1 MRKHIPVFALSIL
14 LAVCLMPISVFG
26 AERDDYNGYR
36 KVNIKPPQFSEEQME
51 LSEEEAAGLP
61 AKVDPRE
68 EVWFKQNIR
77 VRDQADT
84 SLCWAFAATSAAQI
98 SYAKKVYDE
107 AQGQIVESDPE
118 QPEQPEHPELT
129 VSQLSPAHLGYFLYN
144 RVDDPLG
151 NTPNDKDQI
160 ANGTKWQDMGG
171 NCFNSFLH
179 LATWSGAGAEEAT
192 PFLLDEEGNYAGADE
207 FDKSLAYNDALILD
221 DCEAYLNYPDLNT
234 AENTIKTMVDR
245 YGAVI
250 AGIRVNWSAYQKKT
264 ADGELAYYNPKGD
277 INHEIAIIGW
287 NDSFPASNFRTI
299 PSRDGAWLALNS
311 YGDQL
316 TGGGYMW
323 ISYDSKDIMNG
334 GAAGFKMQ
342 QPDPARSLYQYDGTS
357 VVIYVDMDAGET
369 VANIYTAP
377 AEHQIQLDEIGFTT
391 WDEGPGEYTLTIYAG
406 LTDPSKPDS
415 GVKQLSQQIQNNPP
429 GYNTV
434 DLVHPVT
441 IDAGETFTIAL
452 TCNGASALG
461 IESDYFDRDEEGKPV
476 VETKAG
482 IKTGQS
488 FFYNPSRKTWYDV
501 AKAKDPFCFR
511 IKAVA
516 EDAVCIHQYEDES
529 RVDAQKGVSGYA
541 IEKCKNCAHRVK
553 TVLPALKPVPD
564 NTKITKLV
572 KAKKAMTVKWRK
584 SAEKIAGQNIDG
596 YQIRYSLK
604 KSMKSAKKVTV
615 RDYKVTSKKIKKLKA
630 KKKYYVQIRTFK
642 KTDGKTYYS
651 AWSAAKAVKTR

>member
-26 AERDDYNGYR
+26 ADRDDYNGYR

-51 LSEEEAAGLP
+51 LSEDEAAGLP

-68 EVWFKQNIR
+68 EPWFKQNIR
-77 VRDQADT
+77 VRNQADT
-84 SLCWAFAATSAAQI
+84 ALCWAFAATSAAQI
-98 SYAKKVYDE
+98 SYAKEVYED
-107 AQGQIVESDPE
+107 AQE
-118 QPEQPEHPELT
+118 QPVPTAPE
-129 VSQLSPAHLGYFLYN
+129 LSPAHLGYFLYN

-160 ANGTKWQDMGG
+160 VDGTRWQDMGG
-171 NCFNSFLH
+171 NCFNSLLH
-179 LATWSGAGAEEAT
+179 LATWSGAGPEEAT
-192 PFLLDEEGNYAGADE
+192 PFLIETGEDGPYYAGGDS
-207 FDKSLAYNDALILD
+207 FDSNLAYSNALILD
-221 DCEAYLNYPDLNT
+221 DAEAYFDFPDLKT
-234 AENTIKTMVDR
+234 ENDIIKSMVAR
-245 YGAVI
+245 YGAI
-250 AGIRVNWSAYQKKT
+250 DAGVFESSAYKKKT
-264 ADGELAYYNPKGD
+264 EDGELTHYNPKGSV
-277 INHEIAIIGW
+277 NHEIAIIGW
-287 NDSFPASNFRTI
+287 DDNFPASNFRTI
-299 PSRDGAWLALNS
+299 QPGDRHPTQDGAWLALNS
-311 YGDQL
+311 YGENEP
-316 TGGGYMW
+316 GNGYIW
-323 ISYDSKDIMNG
+323 ISYESVDVMEA
-334 GAAGFKMQ
+334 GAAGFDME
-342 QPDPARSLYQYDGTS
+342 QPDTDLSLYQYDGTVS
-357 VVIYVDMDAGET
+357 TDYVKIEPTEIA
-369 VANIYTAP
+369 ANVYTAP
-377 AEHQIQLDEIGFTT
+377 ADHQIQLDEAGFTT
-391 WDEGPGEYTLTIYAG
+391 WNAGPAEYTLTIYAG
-406 LTDPSKPDS
+406 LTDPAKPNS
-415 GVKQLSQQIQNNPP
+415 GQKQLTQQIQLDSP

-441 IDAGETFTIAL
+441 IDAGEKFTVAL
-452 TCNGASALG
+452 TCNDSSVFGT
-461 IESDYFDRDEEGKPV
+461 ESDYVEEDVDGNPV
-476 VETKAG
+476 IITNAG
-482 IKTGQS
+482 IRTGQS
-488 FFYNPSRKTWYDV
+488 FYYDRRDNLWHD
-501 AKAKDPFCFR
+501 AAKDRTPFCFR

-516 EDAVCIHQYEDES
+516 EDAVCIHQYAEES

-604 KSMKSAKKVTV
+604 KTMKSSKKVTV